1 MLIFV
6 FYTLIKFKNW
16 RESWENAYSEATR
29 GKKEYDRIAQMDF
42 EREEEYY
49 NWKLKTRRTLVRPI
63 EEMNLL
69 QKDMWKQ
76 KLLGVTK
83 ASETTFEEDGV
94 EETIGTNL

>member
-1 MLIFV
+1 
-6 FYTLIKFKNW
+6 
-16 RESWENAYSEATR
+16 
-29 GKKEYDRIAQMDF
+29 MDF

-63 EEMNLL
+63 EEMNFL

-76 KLLGVTK
+76 KLHGVTK

-94 EETIGTNL
+94 EETIGTNLFIE